1 MERTSGRE
9 LTRFMKEQA
18 EVFGAELLMAEVL
31 DMELEQDVKVLHT
44 TAGKYR
50 ALGVVL
56 ATGAN
61 PRKLGFKG
69 EKEFQGRGVAYCATC
84 DGEFF
89 AGLEVFVIG
98 GGFAA
103 VEEGIFLTKYA
114 KKVTLIVREDD
125 FSCARTA

>member
-1 MERTSGRE
+1 M
-9 LTRFMKEQA
+9 
-18 EVFGAELLMAEVL
+18 
-31 DMELEQDVKVLHT
+31 
-44 TAGKYR
+44 
-50 ALGVVL
+50 
-56 ATGAN
+56 
-61 PRKLGFKG
+61 
-69 EKEFQGRGVAYCATC
+69 AYCATC

-125 FSCARTA
+125 FACARTA